1 MHPALWVSK
10 TGLSAQDTKMTTIS
24 NNLANVNTTGFK
36 RDNAVFQ
43 DLLYQVNRQPG
54 GLNAQNAE
62 LPSGLQLGTGVRVVG
77 TTKQFTQG
85 NLQVTEQ
92 PLDLAIDGRGF
103 FQIQMPD
110 GEIAYTRDG
119 QFQVNSDG
127 DIVTPDGYLLEPN
140 INIPENAT
148 SITIGKDGT
157 VSAVIEN
164 QADPVN
170 LGDIPLVD
178 FINPQG
184 LQAMGGNLFR
194 ETAASGDPQ
203 EGEAGIGGFGSIQQ
217 GMTEASNVEVVEEL
231 VNMITTQ
238 RAYEMNS
245 KVVSTS
251 DQMLQF
257 ITNNIG

>member
-10 TGLSAQDTKMTTIS
+10 TGLSAQDTNMSTIS

-36 RDNAVFQ
+36 RDRAVFQ

-54 GLNAQNAE
+54 GLNTQNTE

-77 TTKQFTQG
+77 TAKQFTQG
-85 NLQVTEQ
+85 NLQITEQ
-92 PLDLAIDGRGF
+92 PLDMAVNGRGF
-103 FQIQMPD
+103 LQVQMPD
-110 GEIAYTRDG
+110 GQTAYTRDG
-119 QFQVNSDG
+119 QFQLNSDG
-127 DIVTPDGYLLEPN
+127 DVVNPSGYALEPN

-148 SITIGKDGT
+148 NVTIGRDGT
-157 VSAVIEN
+157 VTAVTDD
-164 QADPVN
+164 QAAPIN
-170 LGDIPLVD
+170 LGQITLVD

-184 LQAMGGNLFR
+184 LQAIGNNLFK
-194 ETAASGDPQ
+194 ETNASGDPT
-203 EGEAGIGGFGSIQQ
+203 EGEAGLAGLGTLEQGS
-217 GMTEASNVEVVEEL
+217 TESSNVEVVEEL

-245 KVVSTS
+245 KVVSTT

>member
-10 TGLSAQDTKMTTIS
+10 TGLSAQDTNMTTIS

-36 RDNAVFQ
+36 RDRAVFQ
-43 DLLYQVNRQPG
+43 DLLYQIDRQPG
-54 GLNAQNAE
+54 GLNNENAQ

-77 TTKQFTQG
+77 TAKQFSQG

-92 PLDLAIDGRGF
+92 PLDLAVDGRGF

-110 GEIAYTRDG
+110 GEIGYTRDG
-119 QFQVNSDG
+119 QFQLNADG
-127 DIVTPDGYLLEPN
+127 DVVTPDGYLLEPN

-148 SITIGKDGT
+148 SVTIGKDGT

-164 QADPVN
+164 QAQPQN
-170 LGDIPLVD
+170 LGEVALVD
-178 FINPQG
+178 FVNPQG
-184 LQAMGGNLFR
+184 LQAMGSNLYR
-194 ETAASGDPQ
+194 QTAASGDPQ
-203 EGEAGIGGFGSIQQ
+203 EGEAGIGGLGTVEQ

-245 KVVSTS
+245 KVVSST

>member
-10 TGLSAQDTKMTTIS
+10 TGLSAQDTNMSTIS

-36 RDNAVFQ
+36 RDRAVFQ

-54 GLNAQNAE
+54 GLNTQNTE

-77 TTKQFTQG
+77 TAKQFTQG
-85 NLQVTEQ
+85 NLQITEQ
-92 PLDLAIDGRGF
+92 PLDVAVNGRGF
-103 FQIQMPD
+103 LQVQLPD
-110 GEIAYTRDG
+110 GQTAYTRDG
-119 QFQVNSDG
+119 QFQLNSDG
-127 DIVTPDGYLLEPN
+127 DVVNPSGYALEPN
-140 INIPENAT
+140 INIPANAT
-148 SITIGKDGT
+148 NVTIGRDGT
-157 VSAVIEN
+157 VTAVTDD
-164 QADPVN
+164 QAAPIN
-170 LGDIPLVD
+170 LGQITLAD

-184 LQAMGGNLFR
+184 LQAIGNNLFKQ
-194 ETAASGDPQ
+194 TNASGDPA
-203 EGEAGIGGFGSIQQ
+203 EGEPGLAGLGSLEQGSI
-217 GMTEASNVEVVEEL
+217 ESSNVEVVEEL

-245 KVVSTS
+245 KVVSTV